1 MAGFE
6 SPPFMMAEKTKKPKK
21 GDIRPVYQQMG
32 YQVCKDPEKDIWIPT
47 EKIAEAE
54 ILSNQLK
61 E

>member
-1 MAGFE
+1 
-6 SPPFMMAEKTKKPKK
+6 MMTDKKEKMKK
-21 GDIRPVYQQMG
+21 GDVRPVYQQVG
-32 YQVCKDPEKDIWIPT
+32 YEVCKDPEKDVWIPT